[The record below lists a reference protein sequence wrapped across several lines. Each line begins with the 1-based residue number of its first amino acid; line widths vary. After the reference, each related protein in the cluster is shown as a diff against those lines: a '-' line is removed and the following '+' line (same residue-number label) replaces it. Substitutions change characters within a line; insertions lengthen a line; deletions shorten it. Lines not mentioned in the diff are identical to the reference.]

1 MNLIPAAPNTRIVE
15 YPSAETVAVVVG
27 FIHVQGTRVDPVTA
41 LARGSAIYA
50 HEAIQFADNSLD
62 YPAKGL
68 HFPSYA
74 DWEEYMSANAPKKEV
89 PVDSPAVDT
98 SPLKFGEKTYNTKSF
113 WHWDLANAIFEIEG
127 GQPYP
132 NDPRA
137 VKIKREEFAALKRDG
152 AVKVDPHV
160 GLIIEDD
167 PAPAPTAAA
176 PEPEADEDDLD
187 DVI

>member
-1 MNLIPAAPNTRIVE
+1 MNLIPAAPGTRIVE
-15 YPSAETVAVVVG
+15 YPSNEVVAIIVG
-27 FIHVQGTRVDPVTA
+27 YIHVQGTRVDPVTA

-50 HEAIQFADNSLD
+50 HEAIQFADGSLD

-68 HFPSYA
+68 HFERYA

-98 SPLKFGEKTYNTKSF
+98 SPLKFGDKTYNTKSF

-137 VKIKREEFAALKRDG
+137 VKIKRDEFAALKRDG
-152 AVKVDPHV
+152 AVKVDPHA
-160 GLIIEDD
+160 GLILEDD
-167 PAPAPTAAA
+167 PKPEAPATEAAA
-176 PEPEADEDDLD
+176 EDEDDLD